1 MATGITAHSSGL
13 LGPLPQVSSGIDFMA
28 FAKGAEA
35 AKDLNWRDQLR
46 EQERAKMFKA
56 NWQED
61 LKDTAQAYTST
72 FMHSLQQAAQAGI
85 PTHEALTMFR
95 DQIMADPYYQQ
106 MPIQA
111 QQMVQSRLLDT
122 VRLQADELT
131 RQGRMPETMR
141 LLESF
146 GMSSPF
152 TQVDVAAAHGS
163 PEQFVEA
170 YRRQFPDSQIS
181 IDPETGGVIPFP
193 GAPAIPLG
201 QAMQQMAH
209 HKSIGSLYGP
219 LYQMEQQ
226 AAQDQQRAQIE
237 EIYRRFT
244 GGAGAAGAT
253 AEAAPA
259 GDVGYALGTAPNA
272 PTGGLGLRLPGA
284 EPAPSVAPPA
294 ATAAPVV
301 PAPPVAPTAAPA
313 VPTAPVVPAP
323 PVAPVAP
330 VAPAPVA
337 DAAAAQQAYRKAE
350 ADYMQNYARLQE
362 LTDRRKANKGKMS
375 KAVEKALVA
384 EMVKL
389 TQAVSASRA
398 EMRQQSLSMK
408 KLAQQASD
416 EASIQELL
424 R

>member
-28 FAKGAEA
+28 FEKGAEA

-85 PTHEALTMFR
+85 PTHESLTMFR

-106 MPIQA
+106 MPLQA

-152 TQVDVAAAHGS
+152 TQVDIAAAHGS

-170 YRRQFPDSQIS
+170 YRRQHPGSTIS
-181 IDPETGGVIPFP
+181 IDPETGGIIPYENGP
-193 GAPAIPLG
+193 VLPRSLS
-201 QAMQQMAH
+201 MQQLAH
-209 HKSIGSLYGP
+209 FLSVGSLYGP
-219 LYQMEQQ
+219 MYQMERQADAQ

-253 AEAAPA
+253 TEAAPA
-259 GDVGYALGTAPNA
+259 GDVSYSLGTAPNA
-272 PTGGLGLRLPGA
+272 PTSGLGLRLPGV
-284 EPAPSVAPPA
+284 EPAPSVVPPA
-294 ATAAPVV
+294 APVAPVV
-301 PAPPVAPTAAPA
+301 PAPPVAPPVAPAAPV
-313 VPTAPVVPAP
+313 VPTPPVAPVVPAP
-323 PVAPVAP
+323 
-330 VAPAPVA
+330 VA
-337 DAAAAQQAYRKAE
+337 DVAAAQQAYQKAE
-350 ADYMQNYARLQE
+350 ADYKQNYARLQE
-362 LTDRRKANKGKMS
+362 LTNRRKANKGKMS

-384 EMVKL
+384 EMVRL

-408 KLAQQASD
+408 KLAEQASD
-416 EASIQELL
+416 NASIQELL